1 MKKLLILILAII
13 SITAIDIA
21 LWQRIFEA
29 NELWEFIGSNPGQYH
44 YGYFIAMWGLLSIGV
59 AGLLPA
65 GRDAVWFA
73 VSFRL
78 ALMMGVEDL
87 LYYWL
92 DGRPLPT
99 ILPWLDEHPLIFFSP
114 VTDAS
119 LLFNVFL
126 WVMLTIS
133 FHYMLKR
140 SHK

>member
-1 MKKLLILILAII
+1 
-13 SITAIDIA
+13 
-21 LWQRIFEA
+21 
-29 NELWEFIGSNPGQYH
+29 
-44 YGYFIAMWGLLSIGV
+44 MWGLLSIGV